1 VAQWPA
7 PSQVPVVPQLDG
19 GIIMHVAV
27 GSAAPGS
34 TGWQVPW
41 KFGNPQVAHVPQLAI
56 VQQNP
61 SVQLPLKH
69 SVPSAQVAPFALRLV
84 QTFDM
89 QVKPAAQSPSPAH
102 VVRHADAP
110 QE

>member
-1 VAQWPA
+1 
-7 PSQVPVVPQLDG
+7 
-19 GIIMHVAV
+19 MHVPI
-27 GSAAPGS
+27 GSAALAL

-41 KFGNPQVAHVPQLAI
+41 KPRNAQVAQVPQLAA

-69 SVPSAQVAPFALRLV
+69 SVPSVQAAPLALRLV

-89 QVKPAAQSPSPAH
+89 QVKPDAQSLSPLH
-102 VVRHADAP
+102 MVRHDDPP
-110 QE
+110 QA